1 MGCEQLVQ
9 HAKVSKNRKFIPH
22 FRENLA
28 RPLDKG
34 GVGVVYLPCNPQSAA
49 SVREVINTANRLIHR
64 VTAEV
69 INPFQQL
76 STLYRHVVDTSP
88 PPRAHRRSGLQPR
101 RSIVPSV
108 HSRTAT
114 RFTAEPQHCRPVSR
128 CTAHRSTV
136 LFASLRR
143 FPAVPQHCRPAFRCT
158 ASLLHRSI
166 SVFFPLYRGTALP
179 LLRFISVQRHCSTGL
194 PFAALPL
201 RRFAGFGPF
210 CSKTLSC
217 SLFFLFRD
225 ASPPLSRD
233 VCLPGVGSGRLPGG
247 LGNGAPDAAA
257 ALRSAPEIPFHI
269 LARAIPPPAVESRP
283 LRLSR
288 TGTQDGGAGRR
299 RGKRRRS
306 GRGEEEDMKGEERG
320 KGAVG
325 TLTWRGGATLP
336 GRNSGEPRLGRTG
349 PLTGRASDEPGP

>member
-88 PPRAHRRSGLQPR
+88 PPSGAPPL
-101 RSIVPSV
+101 
-108 HSRTAT
+108 
-114 RFTAEPQHCRPVSR
+114 RFTAAPQHCSIGSQPHRYPVSR

-194 PFAALPL
+194 PFAALPF
-201 RRFAGFGPF
+201 RRFAVSAPSARKPF
-210 CSKTLSC
+210 PALCFSFSGMPLPPPFPGCLSARRR
-217 SLFFLFRD
+217 LRP
-225 ASPPLSRD
+225 ATRRPRQRSPRRGGSSPLRTRNP
-233 VCLPGVGSGRLPGG
+233 VPHLGSGDSTPGG
-247 LGNGAPDAAA
+247 RIAAPAAQPH
-257 ALRSAPEIPFHI
+257 RN
-269 LARAIPPPAVESRP
+269 
-283 LRLSR
+283 
-288 TGTQDGGAGRR
+288 AG
-299 RGKRRRS
+299 
-306 GRGEEEDMKGEERG
+306 
-320 KGAVG
+320 
-325 TLTWRGGATLP
+325 WRGGASE
-336 GRNSGEPRLGRTG
+336 G
-349 PLTGRASDEPGP
+349 

>member
-166 SVFFPLYRGTALP
+166 SVFFPLYRC
-179 LLRFISVQRHCSTGL
+179 SVSSLYSGIAPPVFPSRLCR
-194 PFAALPL
+194 FAASPVSAPSARKPFPALCFSFSGMPL
-201 RRFAGFGPF
+201 
-210 CSKTLSC
+210 
-217 SLFFLFRD
+217 
-225 ASPPLSRD
+225 PPLSRD

-349 PLTGRASDEPGP
+349 PLTGRAPDEPGP

>member
-28 RPLDKG
+28 RLLDKG

-88 PPRAHRRSGLQPR
+88 PPLG
-101 RSIVPSV
+101 
-108 HSRTAT
+108 RTAAPVYSRAAALFH
-114 RFTAEPQHCRPVSR
+114 RFTAAPLPGFPLHRSPQHRFICIAPPFSR
-128 CTAHRSTV
+128 RATALPSCFSLYRFSVAPKHLCLFPALPRHRFTAAPFHLCTA
-136 LFASLRR
+136 A
-143 FPAVPQHCRPAFRCT
+143 
-158 ASLLHRSI
+158 LLHRS
-166 SVFFPLYRGTALP
+166 SLRG
-179 LLRFISVQRHCSTGL
+179 S
-194 PFAALPL
+194 AASPL
-201 RRFAGFGPF
+201 RRFRPLLLENPF
-210 CSKTLSC
+210 L
-217 SLFFLFRD
+217 LFVFPFPGCL
-225 ASPPLSRD
+225 SPPLSRD

-269 LARAIPPPAVESRP
+269 LARAG
-283 LRLSR
+283 R
-288 TGTQDGGAGRR
+288 TLTGCD
-299 RGKRRRS
+299 S
-306 GRGEEEDMKGEERG
+306 LGEELRRAEARTDR
-320 KGAVG
+320 
-325 TLTWRGGATLP
+325 TLD
-336 GRNSGEPRLGRTG
+336 G
-349 PLTGRASDEPGP
+349 PFG

>member
-88 PPRAHRRSGLQPR
+88 PLG
-101 RSIVPSV
+101 
-108 HSRTAT
+108 RTAAPVYSRAT
-114 RFTAEPQHCRPVSR
+114 ALPSCFSLYRFSVAPKHLCLFPALPRHRFTAAPFHL
-128 CTAHRSTV
+128 CTA
-136 LFASLRR
+136 A
-143 FPAVPQHCRPAFRCT
+143 
-158 ASLLHRSI
+158 LLHRS
-166 SVFFPLYRGTALP
+166 SLRG
-179 LLRFISVQRHCSTGL
+179 S
-194 PFAALPL
+194 AASPL
-201 RRFAGFGPF
+201 RRFRPLLLENPF
-210 CSKTLSC
+210 LLFVFPFPGCLSP
-217 SLFFLFRD
+217 F
-225 ASPPLSRD
+225 SRD

-336 GRNSGEPRLGRTG
+336 GRNSGGPRLGRT
-349 PLTGRASDEPGP
+349 

>member
-114 RFTAEPQHCRPVSR
+114 RFPAAPLTAAP
-128 CTAHRSTV
+128 
-136 LFASLRR
+136 FY
-143 FPAVPQHCRPAFRCT
+143 
-158 ASLLHRSI
+158 LHRSA
-166 SVFFPLYRGTALP
+166 VFPPCHSIAVLLFAVPLLCCTEASLSFSRFTAAPLYRC
-179 LLRFISVQRHCSTGL
+179 SVSSLYSGIAPPVFPSRLCR
-194 PFAALPL
+194 FAASPVSAPSARKPFPALCFSLSGMPLPPPFPGCLSARRRLRPATRRPRQRSPRRGGSSPL
-201 RRFAGFGPF
+201 RTRNPVPH
-210 CSKTLSC
+210 L
-217 SLFFLFRD
+217 
-225 ASPPLSRD
+225 
-233 VCLPGVGSGRLPGG
+233 GSGDSTPGG
-247 LGNGAPDAAA
+247 RIAAPAAQPH
-257 ALRSAPEIPFHI
+257 RN
-269 LARAIPPPAVESRP
+269 
-283 LRLSR
+283 
-288 TGTQDGGAGRR
+288 AG
-299 RGKRRRS
+299 
-306 GRGEEEDMKGEERG
+306 
-320 KGAVG
+320 
-325 TLTWRGGATLP
+325 WRGGASE
-336 GRNSGEPRLGRTG
+336 G
-349 PLTGRASDEPGP
+349 

>member
-76 STLYRHVVDTSP
+76 STLYRPVVDTSP
-88 PPRAHRRSGLQPR
+88 PPSGAPPL
-101 RSIVPSV
+101 
-108 HSRTAT
+108 
-114 RFTAEPQHCRPVSR
+114 RFTAAPQHCSIGSQPHRYPVSR

-166 SVFFPLYRGTALP
+166 SVFFPLYRC
-179 LLRFISVQRHCSTGL
+179 SVSSLYSGIAPPVFPSRLCR
-194 PFAALPL
+194 FAASPVSAPSARKPFPALCFSFSGMPL
-201 RRFAGFGPF
+201 
-210 CSKTLSC
+210 
-217 SLFFLFRD
+217 
-225 ASPPLSRD
+225 PPLSRD

-269 LARAIPPPAVESRP
+269 LARAIPSPAVESRP

-349 PLTGRASDEPGP
+349 PLTGRAPDEPGP

>member
-88 PPRAHRRSGLQPR
+88 SPSGAPPL
-101 RSIVPSV
+101 
-108 HSRTAT
+108 
-114 RFTAEPQHCRPVSR
+114 RFTAAPQHCSIGSQPHRYPVSR
-128 CTAHRSTV
+128 CTAHRST
-136 LFASLRR
+136 FICIAPPFSRR
-143 FPAVPQHCRPAFRCT
+143 V
-158 ASLLHRSI
+158 
-166 SVFFPLYRGTALP
+166 TALP
-179 LLRFISVQRHCSTGL
+179 PCFSAVPLLCCTKASL
-194 PFAALPL
+194 PFSHVNAAPL
-201 RRFAGFGPF
+201 SRCSVSPLYSGIAPPVFPSRLCRFAVFGPF

-349 PLTGRASDEPGP
+349 PLMGRAPDGPGP

>member
-88 PPRAHRRSGLQPR
+88 PPSGAPPL
-101 RSIVPSV
+101 
-108 HSRTAT
+108 
-114 RFTAEPQHCRPVSR
+114 RFTAAPQHCSIGSQPHRYPVSR

-143 FPAVPQHCRPAFRCT
+143 FPAVPQHCRPAFAVPLLCCT
-158 ASLLHRSI
+158 EASLSFSRFTAAPFYRC
-166 SVFFPLYRGTALP
+166 SVSSLYSGIAPPVFPSRLCR
-179 LLRFISVQRHCSTGL
+179 
-194 PFAALPL
+194 FAASPVSAPSARKPFPALCFSFSGMPLPPFPGCLSARRRLRPATRRPRQRSPRRGGSSPL
-201 RRFAGFGPF
+201 RTRNPVPH
-210 CSKTLSC
+210 L
-217 SLFFLFRD
+217 
-225 ASPPLSRD
+225 
-233 VCLPGVGSGRLPGG
+233 GSGDSTPGG
-247 LGNGAPDAAA
+247 RIAAPAAQPH
-257 ALRSAPEIPFHI
+257 RN
-269 LARAIPPPAVESRP
+269 
-283 LRLSR
+283 
-288 TGTQDGGAGRR
+288 AG
-299 RGKRRRS
+299 
-306 GRGEEEDMKGEERG
+306 
-320 KGAVG
+320 
-325 TLTWRGGATLP
+325 WRGGASE
-336 GRNSGEPRLGRTG
+336 G
-349 PLTGRASDEPGP
+349 

>member
-114 RFTAEPQHCRPVSR
+114 RFPAAPLTAAP
-128 CTAHRSTV
+128 
-136 LFASLRR
+136 FY
-143 FPAVPQHCRPAFRCT
+143 
-158 ASLLHRSI
+158 LHRSA
-166 SVFFPLYRGTALP
+166 VFPPCHSIAVLLFAVPLLCCTEASLSFSRFTAAPLYRC
-179 LLRFISVQRHCSTGL
+179 SVSSLYSGIAPPVFPSRLC
-194 PFAALPL
+194 
-201 RRFAGFGPF
+201 RFAGFGPF

-225 ASPPLSRD
+225 ASPPPFPGCLSARRRLRPATRRPRQRSPRRGGSSPLRTRNP
-233 VCLPGVGSGRLPGG
+233 VPHLGSGDSTPGG
-247 LGNGAPDAAA
+247 RIAAPAAQPH
-257 ALRSAPEIPFHI
+257 RN
-269 LARAIPPPAVESRP
+269 
-283 LRLSR
+283 
-288 TGTQDGGAGRR
+288 AG
-299 RGKRRRS
+299 
-306 GRGEEEDMKGEERG
+306 
-320 KGAVG
+320 
-325 TLTWRGGATLP
+325 WRGGASE
-336 GRNSGEPRLGRTG
+336 G
-349 PLTGRASDEPGP
+349 

>member
-143 FPAVPQHCRPAFRCT
+143 FPAVPQHCRPAFPLYRFSVAPKLLCLFPTLTRHRFPAAPFHLCT
-158 ASLLHRSI
+158 AALLHRS
-166 SVFFPLYRGTALP
+166 SLRGSAASPFSAPSARKPFPVP
-179 LLRFISVQRHCSTGL
+179 CFS
-194 PFAALPL
+194 
-201 RRFAGFGPF
+201 
-210 CSKTLSC
+210 
-217 SLFFLFRD
+217 LFRD
-225 ASPPLSRD
+225 AS
-233 VCLPGVGSGRLPGG
+233 LPFPGG
-247 LGNGAPDAAA
+247 LSARRR
-257 ALRSAPEIPFHI
+257 LR
-269 LARAIPPPAVESRP
+269 PATRRPRQRSPRRGGSSP
-283 LRLSR
+283 LRTRNPVPHLGSGDS
-288 TGTQDGGAGRR
+288 TPGGRIAAPAAQPHRNAG
-299 RGKRRRS
+299 
-306 GRGEEEDMKGEERG
+306 
-320 KGAVG
+320 
-325 TLTWRGGATLP
+325 WRGGASE
-336 GRNSGEPRLGRTG
+336 G
-349 PLTGRASDEPGP
+349 

>member
-225 ASPPLSRD
+225 ASPPFPGMSVCPASAPAGYPEASATEPPTRRQLSAPHPKSRSTSWLGRFHPRRSNRGP
-233 VCLPGVGSGRLPGG
+233 CGSAAPERRMEGRGVGGVR
-247 LGNGAPDAAA
+247 GAG
-257 ALRSAPEIPFHI
+257 
-269 LARAIPPPAVESRP
+269 AVEE
-283 LRLSR
+283 
-288 TGTQDGGAGRR
+288 RR
-299 RGKRRRS
+299 R
-306 GRGEEEDMKGEERG
+306 
-320 KGAVG
+320 
-325 TLTWRGGATLP
+325 T
-336 GRNSGEPRLGRTG
+336 
-349 PLTGRASDEPGP
+349 

>member
-34 GVGVVYLPCNPQSAA
+34 GVEVVYLPCNPQSAA

-114 RFTAEPQHCRPVSR
+114 RFPAAPLTAAP
-128 CTAHRSTV
+128 
-136 LFASLRR
+136 FY
-143 FPAVPQHCRPAFRCT
+143 
-158 ASLLHRSI
+158 LHRSA
-166 SVFFPLYRGTALP
+166 VFPPCHSIAVLLFAVPLLCCTEASLSFSRFTAAPLYRC
-179 LLRFISVQRHCSTGL
+179 SVSSLYSGIAPPVFPSRLCR
-194 PFAALPL
+194 FAASPVSAPSARKPFPALCFSFSGMPLPPPFPGCLSARRRLRPATRRPRQRSPRRGGSSPL
-201 RRFAGFGPF
+201 RTRNPVPH
-210 CSKTLSC
+210 L
-217 SLFFLFRD
+217 
-225 ASPPLSRD
+225 
-233 VCLPGVGSGRLPGG
+233 GSGDSTPGG
-247 LGNGAPDAAA
+247 RIAAPAAQPH
-257 ALRSAPEIPFHI
+257 RN
-269 LARAIPPPAVESRP
+269 
-283 LRLSR
+283 
-288 TGTQDGGAGRR
+288 AG
-299 RGKRRRS
+299 
-306 GRGEEEDMKGEERG
+306 
-320 KGAVG
+320 
-325 TLTWRGGATLP
+325 WRGGASE
-336 GRNSGEPRLGRTG
+336 G
-349 PLTGRASDEPGP
+349 

>member
-114 RFTAEPQHCRPVSR
+114 RFPAAPLTAAP
-128 CTAHRSTV
+128 
-136 LFASLRR
+136 FY
-143 FPAVPQHCRPAFRCT
+143 
-158 ASLLHRSI
+158 LHRSA
-166 SVFFPLYRGTALP
+166 VFPPCHSIAVLLFAVPLLCCTEASLSFSRFTAAPLYRC
-179 LLRFISVQRHCSTGL
+179 SVSSLYSGIAPPVFPSRLCR
-194 PFAALPL
+194 FAASPVSAPSARKPFPALCFSFSGMPL
-201 RRFAGFGPF
+201 
-210 CSKTLSC
+210 
-217 SLFFLFRD
+217 
-225 ASPPLSRD
+225 PPLSRD

-269 LARAIPPPAVESRP
+269 LARAIPPPAVESQS
-283 LRLSR
+283 LRLAAPER
-288 TGTQDGGAGRR
+288 RMEGRGVGGVRGAGGVEERR
-299 RGKRRRS
+299 RK
-306 GRGEEEDMKGEERG
+306 
-320 KGAVG
+320 
-325 TLTWRGGATLP
+325 
-336 GRNSGEPRLGRTG
+336 
-349 PLTGRASDEPGP
+349 

>member
-34 GVGVVYLPCNPQSAA
+34 GVEVVYLPCNPQSAA

-88 PPRAHRRSGLQPR
+88 PPRVHRRSGLQPR

-210 CSKTLSC
+210 CPKTLSC

-225 ASPPLSRD
+225 ASPPPFPGMSVCPASAPAGYPEASATEPPTRRQLSAPHPKSRSTSWLGRFHPRRSNRGP
-233 VCLPGVGSGRLPGG
+233 CGSAASERRMEGRGVGGVR
-247 LGNGAPDAAA
+247 GAG
-257 ALRSAPEIPFHI
+257 
-269 LARAIPPPAVESRP
+269 AVEE
-283 LRLSR
+283 
-288 TGTQDGGAGRR
+288 RR
-299 RGKRRRS
+299 R
-306 GRGEEEDMKGEERG
+306 
-320 KGAVG
+320 
-325 TLTWRGGATLP
+325 T
-336 GRNSGEPRLGRTG
+336 
-349 PLTGRASDEPGP
+349 

>member
-9 HAKVSKNRKFIPH
+9 HTKVSKNRKFIPH

-114 RFTAEPQHCRPVSR
+114 RFPAAPLTAAP
-128 CTAHRSTV
+128 
-136 LFASLRR
+136 FY
-143 FPAVPQHCRPAFRCT
+143 
-158 ASLLHRSI
+158 LHRSA
-166 SVFFPLYRGTALP
+166 VFPPCHSIAVLLFAVPLLCCTEASLSFSRFTAAPLYRC
-179 LLRFISVQRHCSTGL
+179 SVSSLYSGIAPPVFPSRLCR
-194 PFAALPL
+194 FAASPVSAPSARKPFPALCFSFSGMPLPPPFPGCLSARRRLRPATRRPRQRSPRRGGSSPL
-201 RRFAGFGPF
+201 RTRNPVPH
-210 CSKTLSC
+210 L
-217 SLFFLFRD
+217 
-225 ASPPLSRD
+225 
-233 VCLPGVGSGRLPGG
+233 GSGDSTPGG
-247 LGNGAPDAAA
+247 RIAAPAAQPH
-257 ALRSAPEIPFHI
+257 RN
-269 LARAIPPPAVESRP
+269 
-283 LRLSR
+283 
-288 TGTQDGGAGRR
+288 AG
-299 RGKRRRS
+299 
-306 GRGEEEDMKGEERG
+306 
-320 KGAVG
+320 
-325 TLTWRGGATLP
+325 WRGGASE
-336 GRNSGEPRLGRTG
+336 G
-349 PLTGRASDEPGP
+349 

>member
-114 RFTAEPQHCRPVSR
+114 RFPAAPLTAAP
-128 CTAHRSTV
+128 
-136 LFASLRR
+136 FY
-143 FPAVPQHCRPAFRCT
+143 
-158 ASLLHRSI
+158 LHRSA
-166 SVFFPLYRGTALP
+166 VFPPCHSIAVLLFAVPLLCCTEASLSFSRFTAAPLYRC
-179 LLRFISVQRHCSTGL
+179 SVSSLYSGIAPPVFPSRLCR
-194 PFAALPL
+194 FAASPVSAPSA
-201 RRFAGFGPF
+201 RKPF
-210 CSKTLSC
+210 PALC
-217 SLFFLFRD
+217 FFLFRD
-225 ASPPLSRD
+225 VSPPPFPGCLSARRRLRPATRRPRQRSPRRGGSSPLRTRNP
-233 VCLPGVGSGRLPGG
+233 VPHLGSGDSTPGG
-247 LGNGAPDAAA
+247 RIAAPAAQPH
-257 ALRSAPEIPFHI
+257 RN
-269 LARAIPPPAVESRP
+269 
-283 LRLSR
+283 
-288 TGTQDGGAGRR
+288 AG
-299 RGKRRRS
+299 
-306 GRGEEEDMKGEERG
+306 
-320 KGAVG
+320 
-325 TLTWRGGATLP
+325 WRGGASE
-336 GRNSGEPRLGRTG
+336 G
-349 PLTGRASDEPGP
+349 

>member
-114 RFTAEPQHCRPVSR
+114 RFPAAPLTAAP
-128 CTAHRSTV
+128 
-136 LFASLRR
+136 FY
-143 FPAVPQHCRPAFRCT
+143 
-158 ASLLHRSI
+158 LHRSA
-166 SVFFPLYRGTALP
+166 VFPPCHSIAVLLFAVPLLCCTEASLSFSRFTAAPLYRCSVSSLYSGIAPPVFPSRLCRFAASRFQP
-179 LLRFISVQRHCSTGL
+179 LLL
-194 PFAALPL
+194 ENPFLL
-201 RRFAGFGPF
+201 FVFPF
-210 CSKTLSC
+210 PGCL
-217 SLFFLFRD
+217 
-225 ASPPLSRD
+225 SPPFPGMSVCPASAPAGYPEASATEPPTRRQLSAPHPKSRSTSWLGRFHPRRSNRGP
-233 VCLPGVGSGRLPGG
+233 CGSAAPERRMEGRGVGGVR
-247 LGNGAPDAAA
+247 GAG
-257 ALRSAPEIPFHI
+257 
-269 LARAIPPPAVESRP
+269 AVEE
-283 LRLSR
+283 
-288 TGTQDGGAGRR
+288 RR
-299 RGKRRRS
+299 R
-306 GRGEEEDMKGEERG
+306 
-320 KGAVG
+320 
-325 TLTWRGGATLP
+325 T
-336 GRNSGEPRLGRTG
+336 
-349 PLTGRASDEPGP
+349 

>member
-34 GVGVVYLPCNPQSAA
+34 GVEVVYLPCNPQSAA

-88 PPRAHRRSGLQPR
+88 PPSGAPPL
-101 RSIVPSV
+101 
-108 HSRTAT
+108 
-114 RFTAEPQHCRPVSR
+114 RFTAAPQHCSIGSQPHRYPVSR

-166 SVFFPLYRGTALP
+166 SVFFPLYRC
-179 LLRFISVQRHCSTGL
+179 SVSSLYSGIAPPVFPSRLCR
-194 PFAALPL
+194 FAASPVSAPSARKPFPALCFSFSGMPPPFPGMSVCPASAPAGYPEASATEPPT
-201 RRFAGFGPF
+201 RRQLSAPHPKSRSTSWLGRFHPRRSNRGP
-210 CSKTLSC
+210 CGSAAPE
-217 SLFFLFRD
+217 R
-225 ASPPLSRD
+225 RMEGR
-233 VCLPGVGSGRLPGG
+233 GVGGVR
-247 LGNGAPDAAA
+247 GAG
-257 ALRSAPEIPFHI
+257 
-269 LARAIPPPAVESRP
+269 AVEE
-283 LRLSR
+283 
-288 TGTQDGGAGRR
+288 RR
-299 RGKRRRS
+299 R
-306 GRGEEEDMKGEERG
+306 
-320 KGAVG
+320 
-325 TLTWRGGATLP
+325 T
-336 GRNSGEPRLGRTG
+336 
-349 PLTGRASDEPGP
+349 

>member
-114 RFTAEPQHCRPVSR
+114 RFPAAPLTAAP
-128 CTAHRSTV
+128 
-136 LFASLRR
+136 FY
-143 FPAVPQHCRPAFRCT
+143 
-158 ASLLHRSI
+158 LHRSA
-166 SVFFPLYRGTALP
+166 VFPPCHSIAVLLFAVPLLCCTEASLSFSRFTAAPLYRC
-179 LLRFISVQRHCSTGL
+179 SVSSLYSGIAPPVFPSRLCR
-194 PFAALPL
+194 FAASPVSAPSARKPFPALCFSFSGMPL
-201 RRFAGFGPF
+201 
-210 CSKTLSC
+210 
-217 SLFFLFRD
+217 
-225 ASPPLSRD
+225 PPLPGMSVCPASAPAGYPEASATEPPTRRQLSAPHPKSRSTSWLGRFHPRRSNRGP
-233 VCLPGVGSGRLPGG
+233 CGSAAPERRMEGRGVGGVR
-247 LGNGAPDAAA
+247 GAG
-257 ALRSAPEIPFHI
+257 
-269 LARAIPPPAVESRP
+269 AVEE
-283 LRLSR
+283 
-288 TGTQDGGAGRR
+288 RR
-299 RGKRRRS
+299 R
-306 GRGEEEDMKGEERG
+306 
-320 KGAVG
+320 
-325 TLTWRGGATLP
+325 T
-336 GRNSGEPRLGRTG
+336 
-349 PLTGRASDEPGP
+349 

>member
-114 RFTAEPQHCRPVSR
+114 RFPAAPLTAAP
-128 CTAHRSTV
+128 

-166 SVFFPLYRGTALP
+166 SVFFPLYRC
-179 LLRFISVQRHCSTGL
+179 SVSSLYSGIAPPVFPSRLCR
-194 PFAALPL
+194 FAASPVSAPSARKPFPALCFSFSGMPLPPFPGMSVCPASAPAGYPEASATEPPT
-201 RRFAGFGPF
+201 RRQLSAPHPKSRSTSWLGRFHPRQSNRGP
-210 CSKTLSC
+210 CGSAAPE
-217 SLFFLFRD
+217 R
-225 ASPPLSRD
+225 RMEGR
-233 VCLPGVGSGRLPGG
+233 GVGGVR
-247 LGNGAPDAAA
+247 GAG
-257 ALRSAPEIPFHI
+257 
-269 LARAIPPPAVESRP
+269 AVEE
-283 LRLSR
+283 
-288 TGTQDGGAGRR
+288 RR
-299 RGKRRRS
+299 R
-306 GRGEEEDMKGEERG
+306 
-320 KGAVG
+320 
-325 TLTWRGGATLP
+325 T
-336 GRNSGEPRLGRTG
+336 
-349 PLTGRASDEPGP
+349 